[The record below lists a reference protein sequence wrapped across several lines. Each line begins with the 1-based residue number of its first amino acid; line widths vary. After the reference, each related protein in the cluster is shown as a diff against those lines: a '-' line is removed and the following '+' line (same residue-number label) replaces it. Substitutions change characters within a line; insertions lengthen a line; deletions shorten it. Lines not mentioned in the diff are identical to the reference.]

1 MPFET
6 FPRSEVDRAIKF
18 HGDIVVIFDLTQSQ
32 AMENMQKGEL
42 NNLEQ
47 IRVTIY
53 ELPGSHF
60 VWFGWALT
68 LLGSI
73 PLLITSN
80 NGRDPFD
87 S

>member
-32 AMENMQKGEL
+32 AMENMQNGEL
-42 NNLEQ
+42 SNLEQ

-53 ELPGSHF
+53 DLPGSHF
-60 VWFGWALT
+60 VWFGWILT
-68 LLGSI
+68 LVGSI
-73 PLLITSN
+73 PLLMISTN
-80 NGRDPFD
+80 KHDPLD